1 MSTIEKGSAMR
12 RTTRG
17 CRLFITGVLGAALSL
32 GFMPLGV
39 ATASIGNRAPQVV
52 GGAPINSSAV
62 PWQVLFI
69 IGNSPDKSELCSGSL
84 ISATTVVSAAHCFA
98 GISPGAVQGWT
109 GVTNIPDRNKGSKL
123 AISAV
128 TVHPGY
134 DAATSAN
141 DIAIIQLAAP
151 ADLAGAARV
160 ISLPLTQDPASWPQS
175 GTAAGISGWGAV
187 KNDGPPSDALRGA
200 TVQVLGSPTD
210 TCGQYGST
218 FSAANSIC
226 AGVPGG
232 GIDTCQG
239 DSGGPLVVVVNGL
252 PVLAGLTSNGGD
264 CASAQLPGVYTRL
277 TTYLPWIRSMTE
289 LPVAAPGTPTG
300 IAVSSASGKT
310 NISWVAPADV
320 GGASTVW
327 TVTATPGGQTCR
339 TSGAQCAVAGLKLGS
354 EASFTVQGSNALG
367 TGAASTPTAPAVV
380 VSGVAAPGAR
390 VAATTIAKWSGLKG
404 SGPVKAGAGSG
415 GTCKMSGSSV
425 LMIKA
430 GLCTVTVSRG
440 KSKAQAVVLVK

>member
-1 MSTIEKGSAMR
+1 MR
-12 RTTRG
+12 RPTRSP
-17 CRLFITGVLGAALSL
+17 RLFIICALGAALSL
-32 GFMPLGV
+32 GIMPLEA
-39 ATASIGNRAPQVV
+39 ATASVGRNVPQVV

-69 IGNSPDKSELCSGSL
+69 INKTTLCSGSL

-98 GISPGAVQGWT
+98 GVSPGVVQGWT
-109 GVTNIPDRNKGSKL
+109 GVTSIPDRDKGSKL
-123 AISAV
+123 AISGV

-134 DAATSAN
+134 DTATSAN
-141 DIAIIQLAAP
+141 DIAIIQLSAP
-151 ADLAGAARV
+151 ADIAGAARV
-160 ISLPLTQDPASWPQS
+160 ISLPLAQDPASWPQA

-187 KNDGPPSDALRGA
+187 KNDGPPSDLLRGA
-200 TVQVLGSPTD
+200 AIQVLGSPAD
-210 TCGQYGST
+210 TCGQYGSS

-239 DSGGPLVVVVNGL
+239 DSGGPLVVMVNGL
-252 PVLAGLTSNGGD
+252 PVLAGLTSNGGE
-264 CASAQLPGVYTRL
+264 CASAQSPGVYTRL
-277 TTYLPWIRSMTE
+277 TTYVPWVRSLTE

-300 IAVSSASGKT
+300 IAVSPAAGKS
-310 NISWVAPADV
+310 NVSWVSPADV

-339 TSGAQCAVAGLKLGS
+339 TSGTQCALAGLKLGS
-354 EASFTVQGSNALG
+354 EASFTVQGNNALG
-367 TGAASTPTAPAVV
+367 SGAASAPTAPATI

-390 VAATTIAKWSGLKG
+390 VASTKIAEWSGLKG
-404 SGPVKAGAGSG
+404 SGSVKARAGSG
-415 GTCKMSGSSV
+415 GTCKVAGGSV
-425 LMIKA
+425 LMVKA

-440 KSKAQAVVLVK
+440 RSKAQALVLIQ

>member
-1 MSTIEKGSAMR
+1 MR

-17 CRLFITGVLGAALSL
+17 CRRVITGVIGVSLSL
-32 GFMPLGV
+32 GFLPLGV
-39 ATASIGNRAPQVV
+39 ATASVGHMAPQVV

-69 IGNSPDKSELCSGSL
+69 IGNSPDKSTLCSGSL
-84 ISATTVVSAAHCFA
+84 ISATTVVSAAHCFT

-134 DAATSAN
+134 DTVTNAN
-141 DIAIIQLAAP
+141 DIAIIQLSAP
-151 ADLAGAARV
+151 ADIAGAARV
-160 ISLPLTQDPASWPQS
+160 ISLPLTQDPSSWPQS

-187 KNDGPPSDALRGA
+187 KNDGLSSDALRGA

-218 FSAANSIC
+218 FAAANSIC

-252 PVLAGLTSNGGD
+252 PVLAGLTSTGGE

-277 TTYLPWIRSMTE
+277 TTYLPWVRSMTE
-289 LPVAAPGTPTG
+289 LPVAAPGAPTG
-300 IAVSSASGKT
+300 IAVSSAAGKT
-310 NISWVAPADV
+310 NVSWVAPADV

-327 TVTATPGGQTCR
+327 TVTATPSGQTCR
-339 TSGAQCAVAGLKLGS
+339 TSGTQCAVPGLKLGS
-354 EASFTVQGSNALG
+354 EASFTVQGSNPVG
-367 TGAASTPTAPAVV
+367 TGVASTPTAPATI

-390 VAATTIAKWSGLKG
+390 IAATTIAKWSGLKG
-404 SGPVKAGAGSG
+404 SGLVKAGTGSG
-415 GTCKMSGSSV
+415 GTCKMSGSAIV
-425 LMIKA
+425 MMKA

-440 KSKAQAVVLVK
+440 KSKAQAVVLIK

>member
-1 MSTIEKGSAMR
+1 MR

-17 CRLFITGVLGAALSL
+17 VRLLITGVLGAALSL
-32 GFMPLGV
+32 GFMPMD
-39 ATASIGNRAPQVV
+39 AAMASVGQQAPQVV
-52 GGAPINSSAV
+52 GGGPINSSEV
-62 PWQVLFI
+62 PWQVLFLI
-69 IGNSPDKSELCSGSL
+69 NKTTLCSGSL
-84 ISATTVVSAAHCFA
+84 ISATTIVSAAHCFA
-98 GISPGAVQGWT
+98 GVLPGVVQGWT
-109 GVTNIPDRNKGSKL
+109 GVTNIPDRDKGSKL
-123 AISAV
+123 AISGV

-134 DAATSAN
+134 DTATSAN
-141 DIAIIQLAAP
+141 DIAIIQLSAP
-151 ADLAGAARV
+151 ADIAGAARV
-160 ISLPLTQDPASWPQS
+160 ISLPLMQDPASWPQS

-200 TVQVLGSPTD
+200 SVQVLGSPTD

-252 PVLAGLTSNGGD
+252 PILAGLTSNGGE
-264 CASAQLPGVYTRL
+264 CASAQLPGVYTRV
-277 TTYLPWIRSMTE
+277 TTYLSWVRSMTE

-300 IAVSSASGKT
+300 IAVSSAAGKT
-310 NISWVAPADV
+310 VVSWALPADV

-327 TVTATPGGQTCR
+327 TATATPGGQTCKVV
-339 TSGAQCAVAGLKLGS
+339 GKQCAVAGIKLGS

-367 TGAASTPTAPAVV
+367 TGAASAATAPATI
-380 VSGVAAPGAR
+380 VSGVASPGTR
-390 VAATTIAKWSGLKG
+390 VAATTLGLWSGLKG
-404 SGPVKAGAGSG
+404 SGAVKARAGSG
-415 GTCKMSGSSV
+415 GTCKVAGGAV
-425 LMIKA
+425 LMVKP

-440 KSKAQAVVLVK
+440 KSKAEAVVLIG

>member
-1 MSTIEKGSAMR
+1 MR

-69 IGNSPDKSELCSGSL
+69 INKTTLCSGSL

-98 GISPGAVQGWT
+98 GVSPGAVQGWT
-109 GVTNIPDRNKGSKL
+109 GVTNIPDRDKGSKL
-123 AISAV
+123 AISGV
-128 TVHPGY
+128 SVHPGY
-134 DAATSAN
+134 DTVTSAN
-141 DIAIIQLAAP
+141 DIAIIQLSAP
-151 ADLAGAARV
+151 ADIAGAARV
-160 ISLPLTQDPASWPQS
+160 ISLPLAQDPASWPQS

-277 TTYLPWIRSMTE
+277 TTYLPWVRSMTE

-310 NISWVAPADV
+310 NISWVSPADV

-327 TVTATPGGQTCR
+327 TVTATPGGQTCQ

-354 EASFTVQGSNALG
+354 EASFTV
-367 TGAASTPTAPAVV
+367 PR
-380 VSGVAAPGAR
+380 AR
-390 VAATTIAKWSGLKG
+390 SKG
-404 SGPVKAGAGSG
+404 SATAKA
-415 GTCKMSGSSV
+415 MPR
-425 LMIKA
+425 
-430 GLCTVTVSRG
+430 VTVGVSLQARASLTVQRPERVRRPRG
-440 KSKAQAVVLVK
+440 LLRRSMWSLGSEISDVCSSTCSASM